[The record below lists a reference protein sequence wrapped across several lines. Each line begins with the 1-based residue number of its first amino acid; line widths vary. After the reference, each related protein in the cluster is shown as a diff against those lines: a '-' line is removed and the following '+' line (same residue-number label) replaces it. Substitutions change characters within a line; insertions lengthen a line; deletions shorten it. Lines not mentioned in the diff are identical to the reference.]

1 LPVFVKGGFLDALL
15 NNVFFPESF
24 QELFSVWNRFPQA
37 VPYAGGTHIIRKQGK
52 NNIEL
57 PKIILCLD
65 KLKDLHIITRTEQFL
80 EIGAMV
86 KLSNLLNLGKIVPK
100 ILCICLENIAGVQL
114 RNLATIG
121 GNICSLSNLYDLH
134 APLAA
139 LDAQY
144 ELKTT
149 HRTRWVSAARFNPVS
164 ENNVLEDH
172 EILSRIRLPLYQW
185 DYSIYKK
192 FYSEDNYN
200 SEILVFLV
208 RAEKRILTEI
218 RVVYKSKTLIR
229 NKNSE
234 DILNGRIL
242 PFSRKTANEFVENW
256 KIFLS
261 GKDNLNEFSKNALLN
276 NIEENI
282 AILSE

>member
-1 LPVFVKGGFLDALL
+1 LDAPL

-24 QELFSVWNRFPQA
+24 QELFSAWNRFPQA
-37 VPYAGGTHIIRKQGK
+37 VPYAGGTHIVRKQGK
-52 NNIEL
+52 NTIEL

-80 EIGAMV
+80 EIGSMV

-100 ILCICLENIAGVQL
+100 ILGTCLENIAGIQL
-114 RNLATIG
+114 RNLATVG

-134 APLAA
+134 APLTA

-144 ELKTT
+144 ELKTA
-149 HRTRWVSAARFNPVS
+149 HRTRWVSAARFNLVNG
-164 ENNVLEDH
+164 NNALEAR
-172 EILSRIRLPLYQW
+172 ELLTRIRLPLHQW

-208 RAEKRILTEI
+208 KAQKSILADI
-218 RVVYKSKTLIR
+218 RVVYKSNTIIR

-242 PFSRKTANEFVENW
+242 PFSRKTAHDFVENW
-256 KIFLS
+256 KTFLS
-261 GKDNLNEFSKNALLN
+261 GKDDVNEFSKNALLN